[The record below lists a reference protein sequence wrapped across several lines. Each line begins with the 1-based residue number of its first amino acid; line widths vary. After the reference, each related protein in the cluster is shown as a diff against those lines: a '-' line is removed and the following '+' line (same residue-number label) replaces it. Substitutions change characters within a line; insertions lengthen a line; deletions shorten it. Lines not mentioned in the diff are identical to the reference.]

1 MCNTNMSVSTD
12 GAISTSQIPAS
23 EQETLVRPKPLL
35 LKLLKSVDTY
45 TVKEVIFYLG
55 QYIMT
60 KLLYDEKQQHI
71 VYYLFGVPSFFVKEH
86 RRIYTMI
93 YKNLVVNRCHLE
105 GGSDQK
111 DLVQELQE
119 GKPSFSC
126 LVSRPSTSSR
136 RRAIMYFVQ

>member
-55 QYIMT
+55 QTQFQI
-60 KLLYDEKQQHI
+60 
-71 VYYLFGVPSFFVKEH
+71 
-86 RRIYTMI
+86 
-93 YKNLVVNRCHLE
+93 NLV
-105 GGSDQK
+105 
-111 DLVQELQE
+111 
-119 GKPSFSC
+119 
-126 LVSRPSTSSR
+126 
-136 RRAIMYFVQ
+136 

>member
-23 EQETLVRPKPLL
+23 EQETL
-35 LKLLKSVDTY
+35 
-45 TVKEVIFYLG
+45 
-55 QYIMT
+55 
-60 KLLYDEKQQHI
+60 HI
-71 VYYLFGVPSFFVKEH
+71 SE
-86 RRIYTMI
+86 
-93 YKNLVVNRCHLE
+93 NRCHLE

-136 RRAIMYFVQ
+136 RRAISETEENSDELSGE